1 MSKVID
7 GIIKDL
13 KSIPKTVQEKTKSVD
28 KKKLVLMSIPYVLV
42 GYFCDKLAWLCG
54 EYHRGRTLLQR

>member
-13 KSIPKTVQEKTKSVD
+13 KSIPKTIQEKTKSVD
-28 KKKLVLMSIPYVLV
+28 RKKLVLMSMPYVLV
-42 GYFCDKLAWLCG
+42 GYFCDKLAWL
-54 EYHRGRTLLQR
+54 